1 MLSALAPARRRL
13 VLAVAGLAAAL
24 LVALVALVLHRAT
37 GAGSP
42 AEATA
47 PVPQDR
53 PGPVLLVPGYGG
65 SVSELEL
72 LAAVLR
78 ARGKDVTLVR
88 VPDNGLGDLRDQ
100 ARAVGVA
107 ATAARTRT
115 GAASVDVVG
124 YSAGGVAARYW
135 VQELDGREQARRLVT
150 VGSPHHG
157 TEVAEI
163 GTLFAGACPVA
174 CRQLL
179 PTSPLLGELDRTDA
193 AGGPP
198 VVSIWTTL
206 DDVVLPPDSARL
218 AGALNLTVQGVCA
231 GSRVRHGGLPGDPV
245 VQGMVSAQLGAGPTR
260 ALGAADCDRLTR

>member
-24 LVALVALVLHRAT
+24 LVALVTLVLHRTA
-37 GAGSP
+37 GAGAP
-42 AEATA
+42 GEATA

-65 SVSELEL
+65 SVSELAL
-72 LAAVLR
+72 MAAALR
-78 ARGKDVTLVR
+78 ARGKDVTIVR

-100 ARAVGVA
+100 ARAVGAA
-107 ATAARTRT
+107 ATTARSRT
-115 GAASVDVVG
+115 GAPSVDVVG

-150 VGSPHHG
+150 LGSPHHG

-179 PTSPLLGELDRTDA
+179 PTSPLLGELDRTDT

-231 GSRVRHGGLPGDPV
+231 GSQVRHGGLPGDPV
-245 VQGMVSAQLGAGPTR
+245 VQGMVSAELGAGPTR
-260 ALGAADCDRLTR
+260 TLGVADCDRLTR